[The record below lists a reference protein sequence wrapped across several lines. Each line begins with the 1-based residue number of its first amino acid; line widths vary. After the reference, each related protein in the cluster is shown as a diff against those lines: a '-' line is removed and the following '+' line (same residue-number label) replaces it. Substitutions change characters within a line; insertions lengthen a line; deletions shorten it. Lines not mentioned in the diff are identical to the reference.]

1 MARRLLDGDALAAFN
16 KEATTL
22 HAESNVNFGKSLQAL
37 AKHVFPKYALATQK
51 QWFRRSVHK
60 KPGLRTREWLA
71 RLTEINEMLP
81 EFPPNFND
89 AQKIPE
95 DELKDIVEFGVP
107 ASWRTVWVQHDFQP
121 MQRDMGEIVDFCEQ
135 IEYAEQINDAIK
147 GKNNNKGP
155 RAEVDQNGGENNKG
169 ASVHANKSSSQGR
182 GKNKKNERNKHTS
195 YADSD
200 GRDGCALH
208 SNATDHTT
216 AECRVIMN
224 QVGKMRAQWEA
235 NPRPQNGNKRQK
247 TNNNNN
253 NKGGNQSKNNGDF
266 HTLLEKVEKVKEG
279 LERAMKQ
286 QQNGNGKRKQRENE
300 KNVSFAK
307 SESEESQDDNFNPDS
322 FHLELEQL
330 SISDDPNDL
339 IGQNE

>member
-1 MARRLLDGDALAAFN
+1 MLGSENILVQ
-16 KEATTL
+16 TTAVL
-22 HAESNVNFGKSLQAL
+22 
-37 AKHVFPKYALATQK
+37 
-51 QWFRRSVHK
+51 
-60 KPGLRTREWLA
+60 
-71 RLTEINEMLP
+71 
-81 EFPPNFND
+81 
-89 AQKIPE
+89 
-95 DELKDIVEFGVP
+95 
-107 ASWRTVWVQHDFQP
+107 
-121 MQRDMGEIVDFCEQ
+121 GEIVDFCER
-135 IEYAEQINDAIK
+135 IEYAEQINDAVK

-235 NPRPQNGNKRQK
+235 NPRPQNGNKCQK
-247 TNNNNN
+247 INNNNN

-266 HTLLEKVEKVKEG
+266 HTLLEKVEKVKES

-330 SISDDPNDL
+330 SISDNDPNDL
-339 IGQNE
+339 NGQDE

>member
-1 MARRLLDGDALAAFN
+1 
-16 KEATTL
+16 
-22 HAESNVNFGKSLQAL
+22 
-37 AKHVFPKYALATQK
+37 
-51 QWFRRSVHK
+51 
-60 KPGLRTREWLA
+60 
-71 RLTEINEMLP
+71 MLP

-121 MQRDMGEIVDFCEQ
+121 MQRDMGEIVDFCER
-135 IEYAEQINDAIK
+135 IEYVEQINDAVK

-155 RAEVDQNGGENNKG
+155 RAEADQNGGENNKG

-182 GKNKKNERNKHTS
+182 GNNKKNKRNKHTS

-216 AECRVIMN
+216 AECHVIMN

-235 NPRPQNGNKRQK
+235 NPRPQNGNKHQK

-253 NKGGNQSKNNGDF
+253 NKGGNQNKSNGDF
-266 HTLLEKVEKVKEG
+266 HTLLEKVEKVKES

-300 KNVSFAK
+300 KNVSWKVKMTTSTQTVFIW
-307 SESEESQDDNFNPDS
+307 N
-322 FHLELEQL
+322 
-330 SISDDPNDL
+330 
-339 IGQNE
+339 